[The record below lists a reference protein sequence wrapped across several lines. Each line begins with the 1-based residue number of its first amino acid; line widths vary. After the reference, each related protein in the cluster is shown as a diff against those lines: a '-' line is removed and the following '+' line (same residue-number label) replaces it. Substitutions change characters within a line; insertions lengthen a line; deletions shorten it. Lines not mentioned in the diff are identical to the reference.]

1 MTVVI
6 PAQPVP
12 ASLLL
17 GNQLIALSAIRE
29 NPSIRI
35 RELSEVLGL
44 TERSAQRVV
53 NELESVGLIRVT
65 RNGRRN
71 LYTISEGV
79 DLDLPGGQRIPVEK
93 VLRALS
99 A

>member
-1 MTVVI
+1 MR

-17 GNQLIALSAIRE
+17 GNHLIALSAIRE
-29 NPSIRI
+29 DPSIRI
-35 RELSEVLGL
+35 RELSQILGL
-44 TERSAQRVV
+44 TERSTQRVIS
-53 NELESVGLIRVT
+53 ELEGVGLIHVA

-71 LYTISEGV
+71 RYTISEGM
-79 DLDLPGGQRIPVEK
+79 DLDLPGGQRVPVDK